1 MTLGQKPTSQSVT
14 CHTPFD
20 HIYAHGRATGAL
32 LLPRAS
38 AAARPGA
45 LECAFSAP
53 RAQGGVVGTP
63 QTAQTRAPLR
73 ACGAGAR
80 CEENRFRAWFFRLE
94 VSYRRQERRIEGKET
109 IGRNKR
115 LKGNLFLI
123 DAAQRRSAELYV
135 PSLSAIVSSEDE
147 GFEASVGGAMSVIM

>member
-1 MTLGQKPTSQSVT
+1 MTLGQKPTSLCVT

-80 CEENRFRAWFFRLE
+80 CEENWLECWFFWPA
-94 VSYRRQERRIEGKET
+94 VSHLPNTSTDIP
-109 IGRNKR
+109 
-115 LKGNLFLI
+115 
-123 DAAQRRSAELYV
+123 V
-135 PSLSAIVSSEDE
+135 CVHP
-147 GFEASVGGAMSVIM
+147 

>member
-1 MTLGQKPTSQSVT
+1 MPTGEPREHCCCRGHRRQRGLGPS
-14 CHTPFD
+14 
-20 HIYAHGRATGAL
+20 
-32 LLPRAS
+32 S
-38 AAARPGA
+38 AR
-45 LECAFSAP
+45 SAP
-53 RAQGGVVGTP
+53 RGRSWGAVGTP
-63 QTAQTRAPLR
+63 QTAQTPAPLR